1 MMSRVRHKMVPRVAV
16 LGCGSWGENH
26 IRTLQELGALVAVSD
41 IDVERSAQFAS
52 MYGVKAIAPKDLFT
66 HKDIDAL
73 VLALPPQFHTENVLR
88 AVKNGKDVL
97 VEKPIALNISDAER
111 QVQVAGEYGR
121 IFMVGHILRFH
132 PAFEK
137 ICELVAKGELGDV
150 RYIYSHRLGFGK
162 FHTQSDALWDLAPH
176 DLSMILAL
184 TGCEPSEVRGEGAA
198 VVDKLSDLAHVH
210 MVFPNGIRSH
220 LFASRLSPY
229 RERRLTIVGTKAM
242 LVFDDMKPWSSKL
255 ALHPFIVWQEGK
267 EWNFSTDELNY
278 IELCE
283 GLPLTYEL
291 QHFLHCIETRQA
303 PRTNGNEAVA
313 VLRILTAAHIN
324 YHG

>member
-1 MMSRVRHKMVPRVAV
+1 MTLRVAV
-16 LGCGSWGENH
+16 LGCGYWGKNH
-26 IRTLQELGALVAVSD
+26 IRTLQSFGVLAAVSD
-41 IDVERSAQFAS
+41 VDADRAASFAN
-52 MYGVKAIAPKDLFT
+52 MYGVNVIAPDDLFT

-111 QVQVAGEYGR
+111 QVQAAGEHGR

-137 ICELVAKGELGDV
+137 MCELVAKGELGDV

-184 TGCEPSEVRGEGAA
+184 TGCEPSEVRGEGAT
-198 VVDKLSDLAHVH
+198 VVDKLSDFAHVH
-210 MVFPNGIRSH
+210 MVFPNGVKSH
-220 LFASRLSPY
+220 LFASRLSHY
-229 RERRLTIVGTKAM
+229 RERRLTVVGTNAM
-242 LVFDDMKPWSSKL
+242 LVFDDMEPWSRKL
-255 ALHPFIVWQEGK
+255 ALYRFSVWKENK
-267 EWNFSTDELNY
+267 EWAFNSDEPDY
-278 IELCE
+278 INICE
-283 GLPLTYEL
+283 ELPLTNEL
-291 QHFLHCIETRQA
+291 QHFLHCIETRGL
-303 PRTNGNEAVA
+303 PRTGGKEAIA